1 MRHEEDVTG
10 AIKCRMIG
18 GELLCEP
25 ATYRNM
31 LHADIYT
38 VFPSVPEGVRRIGA
52 GETVYLSSASIGELE
67 AALRAAGAL

>member
-1 MRHEEDVTG
+1 MSHPKDVTG

-25 ATYRNM
+25 ATHRSM

-38 VFPSVPEGVRRIGA
+38 IFPTVPEGVRRIGA
-52 GETVYLSSASIGELE
+52 GETVYLSSESMGELE
-67 AALRAAGAL
+67 AALRAAGAI